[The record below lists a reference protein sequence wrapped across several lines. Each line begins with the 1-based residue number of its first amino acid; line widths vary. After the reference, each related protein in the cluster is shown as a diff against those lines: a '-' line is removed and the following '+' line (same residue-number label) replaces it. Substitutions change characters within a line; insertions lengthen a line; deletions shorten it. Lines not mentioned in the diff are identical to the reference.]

1 MTKIL
6 LSTHYYNTH
15 RGGVEIVAFNIAKNL
30 LKFCDS
36 YQINW
41 VASNCD
47 EIPQNISNMKYIP
60 IKSTNFIEKILPF
73 PYPIPYLSGIKTIF
87 KQVKKSNII
96 HIHDFLYLQN
106 IISFFFAKYLKKKI
120 IITQHIGFIPYK
132 NSFFRFFLNLLNKTL
147 GQYMLSKADRTI
159 FISHQVQKY
168 FEQFLKIKNNIEFI
182 PNGLDTSIYKVYDN
196 DKKLELKEKYNFNG
210 INFLFVGRFTEKK
223 GLFIIKELAKHFKN
237 INFILAG
244 WGYINPDDWK
254 LANIR
259 VISGLQGCEI
269 AELYN
274 ISDALILAS
283 YGEGF
288 PLVVQEAMACG
299 LGVLVSNEIIKG
311 YPKIE
316 NLIYGKISGNINEI
330 NQSIETL
337 NKFLNNYQHST
348 ARSIEL
354 SNFAKE
360 NWDFDII
367 IEKYLNVFKS
377 LR

>member
-1 MTKIL
+1 M
-6 LSTHYYNTH
+6 
-15 RGGVEIVAFNIAKNL
+15 
-30 LKFCDS
+30 
-36 YQINW
+36 
-41 VASNCD
+41 
-47 EIPQNISNMKYIP
+47 
-60 IKSTNFIEKILPF
+60 
-73 PYPIPYLSGIKTIF
+73 
-87 KQVKKSNII
+87 
-96 HIHDFLYLQN
+96 
-106 IISFFFAKYLKKKI
+106 
-120 IITQHIGFIPYK
+120 
-132 NSFFRFFLNLLNKTL
+132 
-147 GQYMLSKADRTI
+147 
-159 FISHQVQKY
+159 
-168 FEQFLKIKNNIEFI
+168 
-182 PNGLDTSIYKVYDN
+182 
-196 DKKLELKEKYNFNG
+196 
-210 INFLFVGRFTEKK
+210 
-223 GLFIIKELAKHFKN
+223 
-237 INFILAG
+237 
-244 WGYINPDDWK
+244 
-254 LANIR
+254 
-259 VISGLQGCEI
+259 QGCEI

-274 ISDALILAS
+274 ISDVLILAS